1 VIKRTVYKGMRRDYF
16 TLDVTNVDGDTET
29 APVVR
34 IDFDGPSEQLV
45 GRLTGEDG
53 ELLDGSELDV
63 AYRLHGPVN
72 DEDTGGVVAVTN
84 RVTGEFVLELN
95 APARD
100 VVRFV
105 DAARAFGKTVDTDT
119 RYDVEVVVDDEPVV
133 EYEKSTLLVYDPDGG
148 LLRQHSL
155 IPSGVEL

>member
-1 VIKRTVYKGMRRDYF
+1 MRRDYF
-16 TLDVTNVDGDTET
+16 TLDVTNVDGEAET

-34 IDFDGPSEQLV
+34 IDFDGPSEQLTD
-45 GRLTGEDG
+45 RLTDDAGD
-53 ELLDGSELDV
+53 LLAAEELDV

-72 DEDTGGVVAVTN
+72 DEDTTGVVAVTN

-95 APARD
+95 ADARD

-105 DAARAFGKTVDTDT
+105 DAARAYGKTTDTDT
-119 RYDVEVVVDDEPVV
+119 RFVVEVAVDGDPLV
-133 EYEKSTLLVYDPDGG
+133 EYEKSTLLVYDPEGG

>member
-1 VIKRTVYKGMRRDYF
+1 MRRDYF
-16 TLDVTNVDGDTET
+16 TLDVTNVDGEAET

-34 IDFDGPSEQLV
+34 IDFDGPSEQLTD
-45 GRLTGEDG
+45 RLTDDAGD
-53 ELLDGSELDV
+53 LLAAEELDV

-72 DEDTGGVVAVTN
+72 DEDTTGVVAVTN
-84 RVTGEFVLELN
+84 RVTGEFILELN
-95 APARD
+95 ADARD

-105 DAARAFGKTVDTDT
+105 DAARAYGKTTDTDT
-119 RYDVEVVVDDEPVV
+119 RFVVEVAVDGDPLV
-133 EYEKSTLLVYDPDGG
+133 EYEKSTLLVYDPEGG

>member
-1 VIKRTVYKGMRRDYF
+1 MRRDYF
-16 TLDVTNVDGDTET
+16 TLDVSNVDGEAET

-34 IDFDGPSEQLV
+34 IDFDGPSEQLTD
-45 GRLTGEDG
+45 RLTDDAGD
-53 ELLDGSELDV
+53 LLAAEELDV

-72 DEDTGGVVAVTN
+72 DEDTTGVVAVTN
-84 RVTGEFVLELN
+84 RVTGEFILELN
-95 APARD
+95 ADARD

-105 DAARAFGKTVDTDT
+105 DAARAYGKTTDTDT
-119 RYDVEVVVDDEPVV
+119 RYVVEVAVDGDPLG
-133 EYEKSTLLVYDPDGG
+133 EYEKSTLLVYDPEGG